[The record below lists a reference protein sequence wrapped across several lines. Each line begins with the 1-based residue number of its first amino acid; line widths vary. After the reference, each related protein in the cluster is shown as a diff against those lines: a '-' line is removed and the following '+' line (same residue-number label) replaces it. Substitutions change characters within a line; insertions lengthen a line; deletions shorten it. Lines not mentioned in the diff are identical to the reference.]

1 MWKINSL
8 FKEFKCSLPTMVDF
22 AVTKYFLKSNQ
33 KKKDQQIIQNT
44 YFEITLKLCP
54 FSRKSICYFI
64 LGTEQEKR

>member
-1 MWKINSL
+1 
-8 FKEFKCSLPTMVDF
+8 MVDF